1 MRYLTEN
8 IPLTLL
14 LTSGFC
20 LSSVSQDRVKAL
32 NTGGCSDE
40 PSQVT
45 STPLQGREKV
55 SSNII
60 GTTACTSTQA
70 AVTSS
75 SRRNF
80 PPYPLPRDTIASTS
94 RTNSS
99 SQSKG
104 GYRAAAYYVNWVSFT
119 KTTVLTSLMTRRPHM
134 VEITSHTI
142 FPSEISP
149 TSSMRSRTSARRM
162 VRSLSLIRKPTRT
175 SILLPT
181 HGPSLPRI
189 CMAVSSSYFSLRRR
203 TES

>member
-80 PPYPLPRDTIASTS
+80 PPTS